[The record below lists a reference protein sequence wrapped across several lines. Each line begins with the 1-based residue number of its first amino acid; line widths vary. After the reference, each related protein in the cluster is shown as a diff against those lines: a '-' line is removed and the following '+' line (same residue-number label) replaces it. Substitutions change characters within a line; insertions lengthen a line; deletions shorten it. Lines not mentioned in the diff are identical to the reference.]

1 MDFGFTAAEERFR
14 EHVRA
19 WLAEHLTAEQRA
31 IRRTSLASPEA
42 WNQRV
47 AWERELAAGGWVGLS
62 WPASVGGREASL
74 HERLIFDEEYVAA
87 EAPARA
93 GFFGEQLLGPTM
105 IIHGTDEQKRRFLPA
120 ILRGDEFWCQGYSE
134 PGAGSDLANVATRAV
149 RDGGDWVIDGQKVW
163 TSLAQFA
170 DWIFVLCRTDPD
182 APRHRGLS
190 LLLCPLD
197 QPGVEVRP
205 IRQLTGEAEFNE
217 VFFDGAR
224 TAADLVVGAVGDGW
238 RVAMSVLGFERGTAF
253 LAQQRDFVRQYNAV
267 VAIVRRRGGAAD
279 PVVRD
284 HLARAWA
291 GLQIMR
297 FSGLRTVSAI
307 TGGKA
312 PGPEV
317 SVGKLFWSQWHQRL
331 VELAMD
337 LRGPEAMVLAG
348 GELDEPPARLPL
360 LVAGHD
366 RRRIVGDPAQH
377 HRRTSARPPGRAMT
391 PT

>member
-1 MDFGFTAAEERFR
+1 MDFGFTAAEDRFR
-14 EHVRA
+14 EEVRS
-19 WLAEHLTAEQRA
+19 WLSEHLTDQQRA
-31 IRRTSLASPEA
+31 IGRTSLASPAA
-42 WNQRV
+42 WKERV
-47 AWERELAAGGWVGLS
+47 AWERELAEGGWVGLS
-62 WPASVGGREASL
+62 WPAAVGGRQASL
-74 HERLIFDEEYVAA
+74 HERLIFDEEYAA
-87 EAPARA
+87 ADAPARA

-105 IIHGTDEQKRRFLPA
+105 IIHGTDEQKSRFLPA

-149 RDGGDWVIDGQKVW
+149 RDGDDWIIDGQKVW

-170 DWIFVLCRTDPD
+170 DWIFVLARTDPD

-190 LLLCPLD
+190 LLLCPLH
-197 QPGVEVRP
+197 QPGVDVRP

-224 TAADLVVGAVGDGW
+224 TAADLVVGDVHDGW

-253 LAQQRDFVRQYNAV
+253 LAQQRDFVREYDAV
-267 VAIVRRRGGAAD
+267 LAMVRDRGKAED

-284 HLARAWA
+284 RLARAWV

-297 FSGLRTVSAI
+297 FTGLRTVSAI
-307 TGGKA
+307 SSGKA
-312 PGPEV
+312 PGSEV

-337 LRGPEAMVLAG
+337 LGGPEAMVLAG
-348 GELDEPPARLPL
+348 GQLDILQHGFLFSRQDTIA
-360 LVAGHD
+360 AGSSEIQRNIIGERVLGLAAH
-366 RRRIVGDPAQH
+366 
-377 HRRTSARPPGRAMT
+377 
-391 PT
+391 

>member
-1 MDFGFTAAEERFR
+1 M
-14 EHVRA
+14 
-19 WLAEHLTAEQRA
+19 
-31 IRRTSLASPEA
+31 
-42 WNQRV
+42 

-224 TAADLVVGAVGDGW
+224 TRGGPWSLGDGHDGW

-253 LAQQRDFVRQYNAV
+253 LAQQRDFVREYDAV
-267 VAIVRRRGGAAD
+267 VDVVRRRGGDGRSRRARPPGPGVGGTAD
-279 PVVRD
+279 HALQRSAHGQCD
-284 HLARAWA
+284 HGREGTGAR
-291 GLQIMR
+291 
-297 FSGLRTVSAI
+297 GLRRQAVLVPV
-307 TGGKA
+307 A
-312 PGPEV
+312 PT
-317 SVGKLFWSQWHQRL
+317 
-331 VELAMD
+331 
-337 LRGPEAMVLAG
+337 
-348 GELDEPPARLPL
+348 ARR
-360 LVAGHD
+360 AGHGPAEA
-366 RRRIVGDPAQH
+366 RRRWSWPVASSTSSSTASCSRCQDTIAAGIVGDPAQH
-377 HRRTSARPPGRAMT
+377 HRSSECSASPPTEEQPVGKVQ
-391 PT
+391 